1 MGATPYPRSYS
12 GLNLI
17 PTTSIKQLVGHSAQ
31 SCGKEDIMTTF
42 CATKAIYFKSEIT
55 YKRTPCVGVAL
66 IDLIDQVLYDALSS
80 GRTQRS
86 APTAYQEKLLES

>member
-1 MGATPYPRSYS
+1 
-12 GLNLI
+12 
-17 PTTSIKQLVGHSAQ
+17 
-31 SCGKEDIMTTF
+31 MTTF

-55 YKRTPCVGVAL
+55 YKRTPCVGVV
-66 IDLIDQVLYDALSS
+66 LIDQVLYDALSS

>member
-1 MGATPYPRSYS
+1 MGATPCPRSYS

-55 YKRTPCVGVAL
+55 YKRTLCVGVA
-66 IDLIDQVLYDALSS
+66 LIDQVLYDALSS